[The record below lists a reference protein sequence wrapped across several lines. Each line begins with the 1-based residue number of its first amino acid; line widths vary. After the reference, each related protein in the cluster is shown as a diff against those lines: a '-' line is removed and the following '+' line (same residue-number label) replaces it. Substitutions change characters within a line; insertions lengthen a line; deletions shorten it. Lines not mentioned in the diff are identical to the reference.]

1 MKKINW
7 GIVGLGNIANKFAE
21 GFSKVDNCSLKG
33 ISSKDNDNLNLFKK
47 KFNIEDK
54 FCFNNYKDLISST
67 DIDIVYIALP
77 NSFHAKNIIACIENN
92 KNVLVE
98 KPAVINFQEFKNIK
112 KIIGQNEAY
121 FTEGFMYR
129 YLPYFSKLK
138 EIILSKSLGDVT
150 EIKSNFN
157 SKIYKQKEIFG
168 FKIQKPD
175 YSNRLFNKD
184 LGGGAILDLGCYPLT
199 FSTFINSLTH
209 NVELKDISFE
219 KVKKEYCESGV
230 DIFSSLNLNFNGKF
244 NSNITCS
251 FKDNFNQ
258 STEINFEKGSI
269 LIDESWVP
277 NEKMTMHIKNQ
288 DNKTVMNFEN
298 NENIYSYQIESISN
312 QLLSQKF
319 KPIFPSLTIEEIEIN
334 SNLLDRWINYI

>member
-1 MKKINW
+1 
-7 GIVGLGNIANKFAE
+7 
-21 GFSKVDNCSLKG
+21 
-33 ISSKDNDNLNLFKK
+33 
-47 KFNIEDK
+47 
-54 FCFNNYKDLISST
+54 
-67 DIDIVYIALP
+67 
-77 NSFHAKNIIACIENN
+77 
-92 KNVLVE
+92 
-98 KPAVINFQEFKNIK
+98 
-112 KIIGQNEAY
+112 
-121 FTEGFMYR
+121 MYR

-168 FKIQKPD
+168 FKIKKPD

-277 NEKMTMHIKNQ
+277 NKKMTIHIINQ

-312 QLLSQKF
+312 QLLSRKF

>member
-7 GIVGLGNIANKFAE
+7 GIIGLGNIASKFAE

-33 ISSKDNDNLNLFKK
+33 IASKDNNNLNLFKK

-54 FCFNNYKDLISST
+54 FCFNNYKDLILST

-77 NSFHAKNIIACIENN
+77 NSFHSKYIIECIENN

-98 KPAVINFQEFKNIK
+98 KPAVISFEEFKNIK
-112 KIIGQNEAY
+112 KIISQNETY

-129 YLPYFSKLK
+129 YLPYLSKLK
-138 EIILSKSLGDVT
+138 EIILSKSLGDVI

-168 FKIQKPD
+168 FKIHKPN
-175 YSNRLFNKD
+175 YTNRLFNKN
-184 LGGGAILDLGCYPLT
+184 LGGGAILDLGCYPLS
-199 FSTFINSLTH
+199 FSTFVNSLSH
-209 NVELKDISFE
+209 NVQLKDISLE
-219 KVKKEYCESGV
+219 NIKKEYCESGV

-269 LIDESWVP
+269 LINESWVP
-277 NEKMTMHIKNQ
+277 NIKMTMHIKNQ
-288 DNKTVMNFEN
+288 DNPTAMNFEN
-298 NENIYSYQIESISN
+298 NENIYSYQIENISN
-312 QLLSQKF
+312 QISSRKF

-334 SNLLDRWINYI
+334 SNLLDRWVNFV

>member
-7 GIVGLGNIANKFAE
+7 GIIGLGNIANKFAE
-21 GFSKVDNCSLKG
+21 GFFKVDNCSLKG
-33 ISSKDNDNLNLFKK
+33 IASKNNDNLNLFKK

-54 FCFNNYKDLISST
+54 FCFNNYKDLISSA

-77 NSFHAKNIIACIENN
+77 NSFHAKNIIECIENN

-112 KIIGQNEAY
+112 KIINQNETY

-168 FKIQKPD
+168 FKIKKPD

-199 FSTFINSLTH
+199 LSTFINSLTH
-209 NVELKDISFE
+209 NVELKDISFA

-277 NEKMTMHIKNQ
+277 NKKMKIHITNQ

-312 QLLSQKF
+312 QLLSRKF

-334 SNLLDRWINYI
+334 SNLLDRWINFV